1 MRRLD
6 RRIVAV
12 AAGTLALA
20 TLTGATWIPVPD
32 FRWMMVKKPAPELWP
47 ADELLVTL
55 GNTPAVADFPQYWK
69 RNTLLL
75 DLAGVNGSGSVVL
88 QPRTDKQ
95 WPVRI
100 AVRVM
105 PGQVGTL
112 EVRAEQQRLLLPIT
126 PDGVKPVDL
135 ELVPGMYTPKT
146 SQIRVTWGPPSV
158 PVG

>member
-1 MRRLD
+1 LPP
-6 RRIVAV
+6 A
-12 AAGTLALA
+12 
-20 TLTGATWIPVPD
+20 
-32 FRWMMVKKPAPELWP
+32 RWHWQRS
-47 ADELLVTL
+47 
-55 GNTPAVADFPQYWK
+55 PAVADFPQYWK